1 MHFPY
6 IPDVTG
12 APDVVSAHP
21 ARVRLLTK
29 RKTTQLS
36 IRLDDL
42 SWPEPNRSSRSRGHP
57 L

>member
-6 IPDVTG
+6 IPDATG
-12 APDVVSAHP
+12 APDVLSAHP

-29 RKTTQLS
+29 RKTEQLP
-36 IRLDDL
+36 IRLNDL
-42 SWPEPNRSSRSRGHP
+42 NWREPNRSSRSREHP

>member
-12 APDVVSAHP
+12 APDVLSAHP
-21 ARVRLLTK
+21 ARVRLLTN
-29 RKTTQLS
+29 RKTKQLP

-42 SWPEPNRSSRSRGHP
+42 SWPQPNRSSRSREHS

>member
-12 APDVVSAHP
+12 APDALSAHP
-21 ARVRLLTK
+21 TRLRSVTNSN
-29 RKTTQLS
+29 TAQLP
-36 IRLDDL
+36 IRLDD
-42 SWPEPNRSSRSRGHP
+42 PMGPGPHRSSRSREHS

>member
-12 APDVVSAHP
+12 APDALSAHP
-21 ARVRLLTK
+21 ARVRSLTNS
-29 RKTTQLS
+29 KTAQLP
-36 IRLDDL
+36 IRLNDL
-42 SWPEPNRSSRSRGHP
+42 SWPEPNRSSRSREHP

>member
-12 APDVVSAHP
+12 APDALSAHP
-21 ARVRLLTK
+21 VRVRSLTNS
-29 RKTTQLS
+29 KTAQLP
-36 IRLDDL
+36 IRLNDL
-42 SWPEPNRSSRSRGHP
+42 SWPEPNRSSRSREHP